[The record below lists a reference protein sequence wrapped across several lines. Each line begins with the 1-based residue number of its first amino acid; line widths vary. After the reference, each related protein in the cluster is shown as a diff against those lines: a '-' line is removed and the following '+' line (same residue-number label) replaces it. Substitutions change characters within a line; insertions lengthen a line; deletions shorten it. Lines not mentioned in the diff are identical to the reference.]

1 MLLHEL
7 GIVDED
13 FLKII
18 VKGSVLDVR
27 HLVVIGVRQSNRV
40 MRSRLRLDDDL
51 LRIWQQNKCTVVF
64 VTHSISESAYLA
76 ERVSVLTHTGQLAHI
91 ENLSPPASREDFR
104 SSPAFHQAM
113 GNIAAALGH
122 DLSTD
127 LSSSREGGS

>member
-51 LRIWQQNKCTVVF
+51 HHTVRLASVGGHGF
-64 VTHSISESAYLA
+64 VNVV
-76 ERVSVLTHTGQLAHI
+76 ERVP
-91 ENLSPPASREDFR
+91 E
-104 SSPAFHQAM
+104 
-113 GNIAAALGH
+113 
-122 DLSTD
+122 
-127 LSSSREGGS
+127 